1 MGNGRQSEQNND
13 NIKYCS
19 KCGAKNE
26 LETKFCER
34 CGLPFKSE
42 KINLKNKNVK
52 IILGIV
58 VLVLLIFGISFKV
71 LSDTTN
77 PVTIAEK
84 YMQSLATSDWSYA
97 YDTLNLKGD
106 KTFVSEEIFQKIMEK
121 NIVISTDIVNYKVA
135 DVLVDD
141 LSASVTFLLIMEGD
155 PAQYKET
162 IYLIKENEKKY
173 LFFDDW
179 RVVKISDATFDNLIA
194 ENYEIT
200 VMKDSK
206 LMYEDIEITDKYINK
221 EKSTDIVDVYTLPQ
235 VISYSANLNVELPNG
250 LELNKTISPGSNASY
265 TVTLDDEV
273 GIINLNDNL
282 RYFIFYDNSYFYINS
297 VCINKTI
304 GELKTIFP
312 DYNKDFLDIYTYT
325 YPDSYIYT
333 PSNLMGNAHMIPFQ
347 DCYNAIPNDIENQ
360 IQSLHSRGVKYNIT
374 NGSIEVEQVFFE
386 DQLYFDSEFTDNP
399 ESILAEY
406 NIFHGAAVGAEEPTF
421 EILTEE
427 VCDKYNL
434 SCYRW

>member
-1 MGNGRQSEQNND
+1 MKSELDKNNV
-13 NIKYCS
+13 KYCS
-19 KCGAKNE
+19 KCGAKN
-26 LETKFCER
+26 KFENKSCEH

-42 KINLKNKNVK
+42 KLNLKNKNVK
-52 IILGIV
+52 IILGLV
-58 VLVLLIFGISFKV
+58 VLVLLFLVISFKIF
-71 LSDTTN
+71 SDITD
-77 PVTIAEK
+77 PATIAEK
-84 YMQSLATSDWSYA
+84 YMKSFASSDWSYA
-97 YDTLNLKGD
+97 YDTLNLKGY
-106 KTFVSEEIFQKIMEK
+106 KTFVSEEIFQKIMEE
-121 NIVISTDIVNYKVA
+121 NFILSVDIVNYKVD

-141 LSASVTFLLIMEGD
+141 LSASITFLYTTEGD
-155 PAQYKET
+155 SAQYKET

-179 RVVKISDATFDNLIA
+179 RVVKISEATFDNLIV

-221 EKSTDIVDVYTLPQ
+221 EKSTDVVDVYTLPQ
-235 VISYSANLNVELPNG
+235 VFSYSANLSVELPNG
-250 LELNKTISPGSNASY
+250 LELNKIILPESNVSY

-282 RYFIFYDNSYFYINS
+282 GYFIFYDNSYSYINS

-312 DYNKDFLDIYTYT
+312 DYNKTFLEYTEDI
-325 YPDSYIYT
+325 YPDSYMYT
-333 PSNLMGNAHMIPFQ
+333 PSNLMGNAHMIPFRE
-347 DCYNAIPNDIENQ
+347 CYSPIPIDIANQ
-360 IQSLHSRGVKYNIT
+360 IQDSNSRGVKYNIT
-374 NGSIEVEQVFFE
+374 NGTIQIEQVVFE
-386 DQLYFDSEFTDNP
+386 DILYFDSEYIDNP
-399 ESILAEY
+399 ENILAEY
-406 NIFHGAAVGAEEPTF
+406 NIFHGAAVGVEEPTF

-427 VCDKYNL
+427 ICDKYNL